1 MKGGVP
7 MSNFKLK
14 TLVLGSVQTNCY
26 IISNEVSKEAIVFD
40 IGDQADKVLGYL
52 LENDLTCI
60 AIILTHGHFDHILAV
75 DDFVQRTGVLVYAHE
90 DELELL
96 MDPEMNS
103 SARVRRPYSLKPD
116 VLLKDNQELNLGDLL
131 IKVIHTPG
139 HTKGGACYYMPEEEL
154 LISGDTLFR
163 EDIGRSDLPTG
174 DGEELVRSIKDKLMV
189 LDNKVRVYPGHGA
202 PTTIG
207 HEREYNI
214 YIR

>member
-1 MKGGVP
+1 MGD
-7 MSNFKLK
+7 FKMK
-14 TLVLGSVQTNCY
+14 TLVLGTVQTNCY
-26 IISNEVSKEAIVFD
+26 IISNDISKEAIVFD
-40 IGDQADKVLGYL
+40 IGDQADKVLSYL
-52 LENDLTCI
+52 LENDLTCK

-75 DDFVQRTGVLVYAHE
+75 GDFAQRTGTLVYAHE
-90 DELELL
+90 AEEDLL
-96 MDPEMNS
+96 MDPEKNS
-103 SARVRRPYSLKPD
+103 SARIRRPYSLKPD
-116 VLLKDNQELNLGDLL
+116 VLLKDNEELTFGELQ

-139 HTKGGACYYMPEEEL
+139 HTGGGACYYMAEQGI

-174 DGEELVRSIKDKLMV
+174 DGEALVKSIKQKLML
-189 LDNKVRVYPGHGA
+189 LDDDVRVYPGHGA

>member
-1 MKGGVP
+1 
-7 MSNFKLK
+7 MSDFKLK
-14 TLVLGSVQTNCY
+14 TLVLGPVQTNCY

-52 LENDLTCI
+52 LENDLTCK
-60 AIILTHGHFDHILAV
+60 AIILTHGHFDHILAI
-75 DDFVQRTGVLVYAHE
+75 DDFLHRINVLVYAYE
-90 DELELL
+90 AEEELL
-96 MDPEMNS
+96 MNPEMNS
-103 SARVRRPYSLKPD
+103 SARIRRPYSLKPD
-116 VLLKDNQELNLGDLL
+116 VLLKDNQELNLVGLL

-139 HTKGGACYYMPEEEL
+139 HTRGGACYYMPEQEI

-174 DGEELVRSIKDKLMV
+174 DGEELIRSIKDKLMI